1 MNTTSQIFDVIISG
15 GGLSG
20 SLMALSLANQRKAD
34 GSLLSIAIIEAVKD
48 PNNASTKEQVKAQD
62 NKQSESLK
70 KDTLVSS
77 LFDQRV
83 LALSHGSS
91 QYLEKLG
98 VWADLSSHACAIKDI
113 DISDRGHYGK
123 ARLRAKDHG
132 VEALG
137 YVIEMALIGKSLQSA
152 LKSHKNIAWYFGNT
166 ITEIAW
172 HKTNEQGA
180 RTQDAQTKGVH
191 ASDTSSDTSLVTVTL
206 SNALMLQT
214 SLLLGCDG
222 VNSPCRTLANITTK
236 ESDYEQVAL
245 IANVSTNNP
254 HYHKAF
260 ERFTEEGPIAMLP
273 LKSVKAEHRC
283 SLVWTLSKS
292 SYKKVEALDEASFKK
307 ALENAFG
314 RWLGGITHVGK
325 KDSYPLV
332 LLQAEQQTYHRM
344 ALIGNASHT
353 IHPIAGQGFNLGLRD
368 VKEMADLITNAL
380 AAKKD
385 IGSFSLLNNYAKSR
399 KTDHQDVIGLTDS
412 LVTLFSNNLP
422 PLIVGRSIGLK
433 VLNYLTPL
441 KDRLVNKTMGY

>member
-1 MNTTSQIFDVIISG
+1 MNTTSQMFDVIISG

-20 SLMALSLANQRKAD
+20 SLMALSLANQRKID

-48 PNNASTKEQVKAQD
+48 PNDASAKQQGKLQDSEQ
-62 NKQSESLK
+62 NESLK
-70 KDTLVSS
+70 KGT

-98 VWADLSSHACAIKDI
+98 GWADWSSYACAIKDI

-123 ARLRAKDHG
+123 ARLHAKNHG

-137 YVIEMALIGKSLQSA
+137 YVIEMALMGKSLQSA
-152 LKSHKNIAWYFGNT
+152 LKNHKNIKWYFGNT
-166 ITEIAW
+166 ITDIAW
-172 HKTNEQGA
+172 HKINEQSVRA
-180 RTQDAQTKGVH
+180 QDVQTKAVH

-206 SNALMLQT
+206 SSALMLQT

-245 IANVSTNNP
+245 IANVSTDNP
-254 HYHKAF
+254 HHHKAF

-273 LKSVKAEHRC
+273 LNSVKAEHRC

-292 SYKKVEALDEASFKK
+292 SYKKIEALDEESFKQ
-307 ALENAFG
+307 ALENTFG
-314 RWLGGITHVGK
+314 RWLGGINHVGK

-380 AAKKD
+380 AAEKD

-399 KTDHQDVIGLTDS
+399 KKDHGDVIGLTDS

-422 PLIVGRSIGLK
+422 PLIVGRNIGLK